1 MKDPSFQV
9 NVLKTN
15 VKEVLQ
21 AKYFLPKHSFAEN
34 CPLTNINMRHNHI
47 VTTDTW
53 MRENHLTVVADR
65 GGAPCSLVPSGSGP
79 PNDHRINLR
88 EGHDTEE

>member
-1 MKDPSFQV
+1 
-9 NVLKTN
+9 
-15 VKEVLQ
+15 
-21 AKYFLPKHSFAEN
+21 
-34 CPLTNINMRHNHI
+34 MRHNHI

-53 MRENHLTVVADR
+53 MHENHLTVVADR